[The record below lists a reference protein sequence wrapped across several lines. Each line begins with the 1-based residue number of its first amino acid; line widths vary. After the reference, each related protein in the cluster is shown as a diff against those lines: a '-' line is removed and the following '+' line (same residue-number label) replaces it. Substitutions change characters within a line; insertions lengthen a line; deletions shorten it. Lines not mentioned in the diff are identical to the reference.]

1 MSKFLYWFF
10 YISVYCYKYCVK
22 VKYKCS
28 RRSPRSGVPDDNMKG
43 VFIVMDKKEENKDLM
58 SSNVKKVY
66 EKPVVIK
73 YADLIDITGA
83 YQRMPCKTSSCPGFS

>member
-1 MSKFLYWFF
+1 
-10 YISVYCYKYCVK
+10 
-22 VKYKCS
+22 
-28 RRSPRSGVPDDNMKG
+28 
-43 VFIVMDKKEENKDLM
+43 MDKKEENKDLM